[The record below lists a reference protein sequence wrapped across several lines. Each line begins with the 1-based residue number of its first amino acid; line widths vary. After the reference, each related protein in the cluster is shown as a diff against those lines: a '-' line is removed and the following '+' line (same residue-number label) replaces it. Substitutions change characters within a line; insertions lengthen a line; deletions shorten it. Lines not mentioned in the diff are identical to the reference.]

1 MLIIKFHALHVMGLG
16 WEGTVLVLAYP
27 MIEEP
32 FEPTMVGTV
41 GNVVRAIVRIIRKCG
56 LQVDAN
62 NGSGRIACGDCNGT
76 GICTLIDPCTAHSI
90 SRSHYYCTLSTGNHG
105 SNINEYH

>member
-62 NGSGRIACGDCNGT
+62 RVVNY
-76 GICTLIDPCTAHSI
+76 L
-90 SRSHYYCTLSTGNHG
+90 
-105 SNINEYH
+105 